1 MLQENRV
8 TMKQTSEGMKVSK
21 WANRFILAAIV
32 QGALFVGL
40 TGYLLYEGVYGSPA
54 ASRIVAG
61 GGAGTWLTVGYLG
74 YMTLGVLAVAVTALF
89 YRHIE
94 LDLGRPYRRLPGF
107 LAWAHLVLMDV
118 GVTASTWLMMHAG
131 YRGGAAAIPTALGG
145 GGLTQLQIHE
155 QIMSAYPPYIAAFMA
170 VGLVGA
176 VAGGVGYVLAWLW
189 PAKAASNA
197 SAAVGD

>member
-1 MLQENRV
+1 MNP
-8 TMKQTSEGMKVSK
+8 EGEVRRISK
-21 WANRFILAAIV
+21 WANRFILAAVV

-40 TGYLLYEGVYGSPA
+40 TAYLLYQGVYGSPA

-94 LDLGRPYRRLPGF
+94 RDLGKPYGRLTGS
-107 LAWAHLVLMDV
+107 LAWVHLFLMNI
-118 GVTASTWLMMHAG
+118 GVTVSTWLMMHAG
-131 YRGGAAAIPTALGG
+131 YRGGAAALPTVV
-145 GGLTQLQIHE
+145 GGLGWNFGQVHE
-155 QIMSAYPPYIAAFMA
+155 QILQYYPPYIAAFMA

-176 VAGGVGYVLAWLW
+176 LVGGLGYLLAWLR
-189 PAKAASNA
+189 PARVPTGIA
-197 SAAVGD
+197 AAVVR